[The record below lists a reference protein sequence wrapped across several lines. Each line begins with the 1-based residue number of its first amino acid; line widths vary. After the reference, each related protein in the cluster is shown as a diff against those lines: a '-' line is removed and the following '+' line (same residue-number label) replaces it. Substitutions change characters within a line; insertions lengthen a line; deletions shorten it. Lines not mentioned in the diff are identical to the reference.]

1 MRTMYLKPGWKR
13 IDQAALGL
21 IYGAIL
27 VLSMLMALQ
36 EARTKPHRPAILL
49 FGSVLA
55 VTLAKAF
62 SEVLAHAIETHE
74 RILTRRAW
82 RAAWRHSRAT
92 LAVAIVPT
100 LFLVG
105 AGAGWMDFALAV
117 AASQV
122 YCVGV
127 LVVMGARVGWAIHPK
142 SWLPVGGAAFAG
154 GIGSA
159 LAALKYALH

>member
-1 MRTMYLKPGWKR
+1 MRTLFFIPGWKR

-36 EARTKPHRPAILL
+36 EAHTKPHRPAIVL

-62 SEVLAHAIETHE
+62 SEVLAHAVQTRE
-74 RILTRRAW
+74 RILRRRPWATAW
-82 RAAWRHSRAT
+82 QHAQAT

-100 LFLVG
+100 ILLVG
-105 AGAGWMDFALAV
+105 AARGWMAFALAV
-117 AASQV
+117 AVSQG
-122 YCVGV
+122 YCVAV
-127 LVVMGARVGWAIHPK
+127 LVVVGARVGWAIHPN

>member
-1 MRTMYLKPGWKR
+1 MRTFLSQPYWKL

-27 VLSMLMALQ
+27 VLSMLMPLQ
-36 EARTKPHRPAILL
+36 EAHTKPHRPAIVLL
-49 FGSVLA
+49 GSVLA
-55 VTLAKAF
+55 VTSAKAF
-62 SEVLAHAIETHE
+62 SEVLSHAIETQE

-82 RAAWRHSRAT
+82 LAAWRHSQAT
-92 LAVAIVPT
+92 VAVAIVPT

-105 AGAGWMDFALAV
+105 AAIGRMNFAFSVAV
-117 AASQV
+117 SQV
-122 YCVGV
+122 FCVAV
-127 LVVMGARVGWAIHPK
+127 LVVMGARVGWAIQPN